1 MLARTSGRCLR
12 LVAGRPAL
20 RRRFLHAT
28 AISLQSAFSV
38 DDCSPI
44 DLLAAE
50 RLQMAQSVL
59 QTTTNDD
66 DLGVVSDVLLR
77 LSMARDV
84 ARAKTLV
91 ELMHENDV
99 LATAPAMRVF
109 SRSYFREH
117 AKDLPSALQWYLEN
131 HKALLS
137 PTQELPLQD
146 VLVHLV
152 AQGQAAAA
160 IEFWLLWSET
170 LLELPI
176 DAIAAL
182 LAELVRYEQYE
193 TVIGMLAT
201 KHKESLQQL
210 PAFHMAH
217 LEALV
222 GLRKYSA
229 GRSLLHELR
238 ATNAVPYSARLKE
251 LAALCRQ
258 RPATQ
263 SK

>member
-1 MLARTSGRCLR
+1 M
-12 LVAGRPAL
+12 AL

-28 AISLQSAFSV
+28 AISLQSTIRA
-38 DDCSPI
+38 DDRSPTARV
-44 DLLAAE
+44 DLLAACTTGQE

-59 QTTTNDD
+59 QTTTDDDDD

-77 LSMARDV
+77 LSMASDV
-84 ARAKTLV
+84 PRAMTLV
-91 ELMHENDV
+91 ELMHENEV

-109 SRSYFREH
+109 SRSYFRQH
-117 AKDLPSALQWYLEN
+117 ANDLPSALQWYLEN

-160 IEFWLLWSET
+160 IQFWLLWSET

-176 DAIAAL
+176 DAISAL
-182 LAELVRYEQYE
+182 LGELVRYEQYE
-193 TVIGMLAT
+193 SILGMLAT

-217 LEALV
+217 LGALRP
-222 GLRKYSA
+222 LEK
-229 GRSLLHELR
+229 
-238 ATNAVPYSARLKE
+238 
-251 LAALCRQ
+251 LAALCTPR
-258 RPATQ
+258 RSTP